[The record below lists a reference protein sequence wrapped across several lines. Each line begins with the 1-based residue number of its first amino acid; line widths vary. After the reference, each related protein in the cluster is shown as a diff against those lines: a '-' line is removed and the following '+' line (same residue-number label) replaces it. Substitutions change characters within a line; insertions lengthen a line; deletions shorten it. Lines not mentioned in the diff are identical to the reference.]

1 MTNDIIRSEE
11 LQMTIKYVR
20 MLIQENQQ
28 MQERL
33 ALACQENKQ
42 TGQRLELVYKGL
54 LELVEPKE
62 SRIFSN

>member
-28 MQERL
+28 VQERL